1 MPYSGAKKAQ
11 RLNRFDAFARILRFI
26 PVQSNTPLLH
36 RSARMRLADGA
47 SISLRIERLPPDKE
61 RSMATPDEILAEAR
75 KRARDNG
82 LPYEGALLPGEAA
95 QLMRDQTKAVL
106 IDVRSRA
113 EWDFVGRVP
122 GAVEIEWKSYPGMAP
137 NTRFVDELT
146 AKVPKDAVAM
156 FLCRSGGR
164 SHETAATAAR
174 AGYAAAFNVL
184 EGFEGD
190 RDASGHR
197 NSVGGWR
204 AAGLPW
210 TQS

>member
-1 MPYSGAKKAQ
+1 
-11 RLNRFDAFARILRFI
+11 
-26 PVQSNTPLLH
+26 
-36 RSARMRLADGA
+36 
-47 SISLRIERLPPDKE
+47 
-61 RSMATPDEILAEAR
+61 MATQDEILAAAR
-75 KRARDNG
+75 SRAQANG
-82 LPYEGALLPGEAA
+82 LPYAGALLPAEAH
-95 QLMRDQTKAVL
+95 QLLSENPKAVL

-122 GAVEIEWKSYPGMAP
+122 GAVEIEWKTYPGMRP
-137 NTRFVDELT
+137 NEGFLDQLQAR
-146 AKVPKDAVAM
+146 VPKDAVAM

-164 SHETAATAAR
+164 SHETASVAQR
-174 AGYAAAFNVL
+174 AGYGAAFNVL

-190 RDASGHR
+190 RDPQGHR